1 MAIDLAHHHA
11 ILAAGSRETY
21 QFFVVLAMLL
31 GGWIIRQDA
40 GDWRLTEKQKW
51 LLLFVAFVGAMV
63 GSAIPAYFS
72 GGLIERIAWM
82 APISPKTV
90 MGGILVSFLFVAI
103 FKRAFSMRYD
113 TSDGF
118 ARGAVTIMAVG
129 RIGCIFQHCCYGRA
143 ADWGM
148 DFGDGVNRIPVQYI
162 EATGLFLMLVLIHQ
176 LHVRNLFPGRRLFIV
191 FVLYGVMR
199 FGLEFLR
206 EPVADLYLGVGYY
219 QWIALLIFATG
230 VWQVLRRTHRHR
242 LAMA

>member
-11 ILAAGSRETY
+11 ILEAGSREIY
-21 QFFVVLAMLL
+21 QVFVVLAMLL
-31 GGWIIRQDA
+31 GGWVIRKDA
-40 GDWRLTEKQKW
+40 RDWRLTEKQKW
-51 LLLFVAFVGAMV
+51 LLLFVAFVGAML

-72 GGLIERIAWM
+72 GGLIEQIAWM

-90 MGGILVSFLFVAI
+90 MGGILVSFLFVAF
-103 FKRAFSMRYD
+103 FKRAFAIHYD

-143 ADWGM
+143 ASWGM

-162 EATGLFLMLVLIHQ
+162 EATGLFLMLILIHR
-176 LHVRNLFPGRRLFIV
+176 LHVTNRFAGRRLFIV
-191 FVLYGVMR
+191 FVLYGIMR

-230 VWQVLRRTHRHR
+230 VWQVIRRTDRRR
-242 LAMA
+242 LAIA